1 MMLQIEDSLLQRI
14 LRTTLLMLKKIPLVS
29 KVVDINSLL
38 KIQME
43 LNQKMLLLF
52 SMLRVKVSNW
62 EMLDMK

>member
-1 MMLQIEDSLLQRI
+1 
-14 LRTTLLMLKKIPLVS
+14 MLKKIPLVS